1 MSAKYIKFIILLN
14 MILLSYCTLSRS
26 DKKGKEEVA
35 KIKYKT
41 GPVNKSV
48 FDNNLVSKNIKW
60 KDVVQWSKAYNKDKS
75 KTFSGDM
82 VLGYVTPWNNHGYDI
97 AKWFG
102 SKFTHVSPV
111 WLQLKV
117 NQNRYQ
123 ITGAHDIDTGWM
135 KAVRKSGS
143 ANSVQNKF
151 IERQYTVKK
160 KKVWQHGDFMNLVKK
175 TSKQEEKNFDGF
187 VIEVW
192 NQLPTADL
200 IKLMP
205 DAIAFIS
212 ERVRHEGYTFIL
224 VIPPPLYH
232 RNAPGIFRAPEF
244 KKLVD
249 FVDAFSLMTYDYSSL
264 QNPGPNSPIKWI
276 KSCVEHFVPDQ
287 SSLQRRKILVGLN
300 LYGLDHSVTGGSHII
315 GKQYLETVENY
326 KPKYIY
332 DEESAEHFFEYQS
345 PRGRHTVFYPTVYS
359 IHLRRKLAEELG
371 TGLSLWELGQG
382 LDYFYDL
389 I

>member
-1 MSAKYIKFIILLN
+1 MSNIYSSLPHYIMSARYIKFIILLN

-26 DKKGKEEVA
+26 DKKGKEEVS

-143 ANSVQNKF
+143 ANNVQ
-151 IERQYTVKK
+151 IVLGLSS
-160 KKVWQHGDFMNLVKK
+160 KVGNM
-175 TSKQEEKNFDGF
+175 EKNFDGF

-264 QNPGPNSPIKWI
+264 QNP
-276 KSCVEHFVPDQ
+276 EHFVPDQ

-359 IHLRRKLAEELG
+359 IHLRTKLAEELG